1 MLIITLHAAD
11 QRATLGARRMTNCT
25 IAELQSENQELR
37 DLVVSLIGKLLR
49 YLALDPPKYR
59 RNVSTTDA
67 ERLVEEAELCFRCA
81 RIPSLKKE
89 IAETLEV
96 GGNELMA
103 RAVEIETILQR
114 EKWKK

>member
-1 MLIITLHAAD
+1 
-11 QRATLGARRMTNCT
+11 MTNST
-25 IAELQSENQELR
+25 IEELQSENQELR
-37 DLVVSLIGKLLR
+37 DLVVSLIAKLLR

-67 ERLVEEAELCFRCA
+67 ERLMEEAELCFRCA

>member
-1 MLIITLHAAD
+1 
-11 QRATLGARRMTNCT
+11 MTNS
-25 IAELQSENQELR
+25 IIEELLSENQELR
-37 DLVVSLIGKLLR
+37 ELVVSLIAKLLR
-49 YLALDPPKYR
+49 YLAIDPPKYR
-59 RNVSTTDA
+59 RNVSTADA

-89 IAETLEV
+89 IAEALEL

-103 RAVEIETILQR
+103 RAIEIETILQR

>member
-1 MLIITLHAAD
+1 
-11 QRATLGARRMTNCT
+11 MTNS
-25 IAELQSENQELR
+25 IIQELQSENQELR
-37 DLVVSLIGKLLR
+37 DLVGSLVAKLLR
-49 YLALDPPKYR
+49 YLAIDPPKYR

-81 RIPSLKKE
+81 RTPSLNRE
-89 IAETLEV
+89 VAEALEV
-96 GGNELMA
+96 RGNELMA

>member
-1 MLIITLHAAD
+1 
-11 QRATLGARRMTNCT
+11 MTNST
-25 IAELQSENQELR
+25 IEELQSENQELR
-37 DLVVSLIGKLLR
+37 DLVVSLVAKLLR
-49 YLALDPPKYR
+49 YLAFDPPKYR

-67 ERLVEEAELCFRCA
+67 GRLVEEAELCFRCA

-89 IAETLEV
+89 VAEVLEV

>member
-1 MLIITLHAAD
+1 M
-11 QRATLGARRMTNCT
+11 RERRSERGEMTNST
-25 IAELQSENQELR
+25 IEELQSENQELR
-37 DLVVSLIGKLLR
+37 DLVASLSTTLLR
-49 YLALDPPKYR
+49 HLALNPPRYR

-81 RIPSLKKE
+81 RIPSVKKE
-89 IAETLEV
+89 VAEALQV

-103 RAVEIETILQR
+103 RAVEIETFLQR

>member
-1 MLIITLHAAD
+1 
-11 QRATLGARRMTNCT
+11 MTNCT

-37 DLVVSLIGKLLR
+37 DLVVSLIAKLLR

-81 RIPSLKKE
+81 RIPRLKKDNVE
-89 IAETLEV
+89 ALELA
-96 GGNELMA
+96 GNELMA
-103 RAVEIETILQR
+103 SAIEIETILQR
-114 EKWKK
+114 EIWKK

>member
-1 MLIITLHAAD
+1 
-11 QRATLGARRMTNCT
+11 MTNST
-25 IAELQSENQELR
+25 IEDLQSENRELR
-37 DLVVSLIGKLLR
+37 DLVAPLIAKLVR

-59 RNVSTTDA
+59 RNISATDA

-81 RIPSLKKE
+81 RIPNLKKE
-89 IAETLEV
+89 IVEALQI
-96 GGNELMA
+96 GGHELMA

>member
-1 MLIITLHAAD
+1 
-11 QRATLGARRMTNCT
+11 MTNS
-25 IAELQSENQELR
+25 IIEELQSENQELR
-37 DLVVSLIGKLLR
+37 ELVVSLIAKLLQ
-49 YLALDPPKYR
+49 YLAIDPPKYR

-89 IAETLEV
+89 IAEALEL